1 MNLLKI
7 KQAVLA
13 LDNSELRELNSY
25 VVDRSKQLGR
35 EKRFDFAVGNR
46 VKVDGDM
53 FTISK
58 INRTKAKC
66 INDKTGQT
74 WNIPFSMM
82 EHTLPA

>member
-7 KQAVLA
+7 KQAILA

-35 EKRFDFAVGNR
+35 EKKTEFYIGQRIR
-46 VKVDGDM
+46 CQGDI

-58 INRTKAKC
+58 INRTRAKC
-66 INDKTGQT
+66 IKDVTGERY
-74 WNIPFSMM
+74 NIPFSLMSI
-82 EHTLPA
+82 A

>member
-1 MNLLKI
+1 MNLLQI

-13 LDNSELRELNSY
+13 LDNSELRELNNY

-46 VKVDGDM
+46 VKVEGDI

-66 INDKTGQT
+66 IKDSTGERY
-74 WNIPFSMM
+74 NIPFSMM
-82 EHTLPA
+82 ELTLPA

>member
-1 MNLLKI
+1 MSLLKI
-7 KQAVLA
+7 KQAILA

-35 EKRFDFAVGNR
+35 EKKFEFTVGQR
-46 VKVDGDM
+46 IECQGDI

-66 INDKTGQT
+66 IKDVTGERY
-74 WNIPFSMM
+74 NIPFSLMSI
-82 EHTLPA
+82 A